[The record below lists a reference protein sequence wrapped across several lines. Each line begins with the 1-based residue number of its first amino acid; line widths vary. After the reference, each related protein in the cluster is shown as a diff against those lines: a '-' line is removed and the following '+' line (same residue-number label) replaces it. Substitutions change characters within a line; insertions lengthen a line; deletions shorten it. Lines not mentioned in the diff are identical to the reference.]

1 MKFISEYSLK
11 ENLRRKCYFIICLI
25 TCFLV
30 SLVSLVAKTV
40 ISQGSLIFLMLGERE
55 SGEIDFYITPSMT
68 TRNSSFSK
76 IDDYHID
83 YAFINFTKYEEIMKD
98 KKNKDKEN
106 PFDLSSVRTYYNGY
120 SPYNR
125 LYLMLID
132 TDKER
137 EIELGRSYPYKK
149 LKKGECLVHR
159 NLIYDEN
166 KIFNLSV
173 SLDDFIIDTLLYY
186 YNDIKN
192 ESDPGLEYIDQFT
205 TYIPFSCNIID
216 TFKDNYGKEN
226 GDDDNIVIMEQEYF
240 YEHLANFIPKDILE
254 YFPDYPDKIKNIKG
268 QDYGN
273 VLIINF
279 PKNRL
284 NYYTEDDYDNLKD
297 KGVKYMNKVVQEMGD
312 LQNYRLFMPLIKSM
326 ERFKYGTTLL
336 NLILNIIL
344 LGIFGLSLILIHSLL
359 LITTE
364 TNSFEFGVLR
374 LVGNSKKNVILL
386 IIFQCLCF
394 SIPAFILAIIFSL
407 IILNRIN
414 AVIKDELNTDLDI
427 SFTFSGFSL
436 AFFLNFLSPIIA
448 SIFPIINILRK
459 NIATSLNT
467 MLNKTQGMK
476 IEVISLQ
483 KKELNSLIVF
493 GLLTFIYGASIYYFL
508 PLSLISNNFGMIGAI
523 FLWILFGILLGF
535 VLLSRNIEHLLQK
548 LLTYTLL
555 FFTRSYTKLLIL
567 KNLAAH
573 KVKNK
578 KSSLM
583 FSLSVGIF
591 IMASVGFDLIL
602 QSTKSI
608 VLMYEGSEITI
619 YNQDDYFEPQD
630 MIVSMMELYKRNL
643 IDSFAFYTL
652 YLDDICL
659 DSNSFI
665 TNYGKTVLSK
675 QNSLAINS
683 AYFSAT
689 RETDLKISE
698 QNKNYKKYT
707 PSEQLYFSEFKGKTG
722 VSGILKYEFNA
733 NLNSRIFL
741 KLLNKNQEMLFLSK
755 PAFILDS
762 AGGLQMNSQPSM
774 FITREFVISIP
785 LYLEIFQKCRN
796 YFAESYEEIEF
807 ASYSELP
814 IWGMNIKPKGN
825 LNDDDIDLINNI
837 LRKNGPRGE
846 IWFFANM
853 KKRLDLAS
861 TIVFLIFYIV
871 STIVLI
877 FCLFNLTASMTINIY
892 EQKKEIAILRSLGTK
907 KKHVIFI
914 YISEAFIL
922 ILTSSIIGSII
933 GSIIS
938 YTMAIQWAVFTNVNV
953 VFILP
958 TGSIILIIIFS
969 IIGGVLSTFF
979 PAKNMLNNTISQLI
993 KSN

>member
-427 SFTFSGFSL
+427 SFTFSGFLL

-722 VSGILKYEFNA
+722 VSGILKYDFNA

>member
-1 MKFISEYSLK
+1 
-11 ENLRRKCYFIICLI
+11 
-25 TCFLV
+25 
-30 SLVSLVAKTV
+30 
-40 ISQGSLIFLMLGERE
+40 
-55 SGEIDFYITPSMT
+55 
-68 TRNSSFSK
+68 
-76 IDDYHID
+76 
-83 YAFINFTKYEEIMKD
+83 
-98 KKNKDKEN
+98 
-106 PFDLSSVRTYYNGY
+106 
-120 SPYNR
+120 
-125 LYLMLID
+125 
-132 TDKER
+132 
-137 EIELGRSYPYKK
+137 
-149 LKKGECLVHR
+149 
-159 NLIYDEN
+159 
-166 KIFNLSV
+166 
-173 SLDDFIIDTLLYY
+173 
-186 YNDIKN
+186 
-192 ESDPGLEYIDQFT
+192 
-205 TYIPFSCNIID
+205 
-216 TFKDNYGKEN
+216 
-226 GDDDNIVIMEQEYF
+226 
-240 YEHLANFIPKDILE
+240 
-254 YFPDYPDKIKNIKG
+254 
-268 QDYGN
+268 
-273 VLIINF
+273 
-279 PKNRL
+279 
-284 NYYTEDDYDNLKD
+284 
-297 KGVKYMNKVVQEMGD
+297 
-312 LQNYRLFMPLIKSM
+312 
-326 ERFKYGTTLL
+326 
-336 NLILNIIL
+336 
-344 LGIFGLSLILIHSLL
+344 
-359 LITTE
+359 
-364 TNSFEFGVLR
+364 
-374 LVGNSKKNVILL
+374 
-386 IIFQCLCF
+386 
-394 SIPAFILAIIFSL
+394 
-407 IILNRIN
+407 
-414 AVIKDELNTDLDI
+414 
-427 SFTFSGFSL
+427 
-436 AFFLNFLSPIIA
+436 
-448 SIFPIINILRK
+448 
-459 NIATSLNT
+459 
-467 MLNKTQGMK
+467 
-476 IEVISLQ
+476 
-483 KKELNSLIVF
+483 
-493 GLLTFIYGASIYYFL
+493 
-508 PLSLISNNFGMIGAI
+508 
-523 FLWILFGILLGF
+523 
-535 VLLSRNIEHLLQK
+535 
-548 LLTYTLL
+548 
-555 FFTRSYTKLLIL
+555 
-567 KNLAAH
+567 
-573 KVKNK
+573 
-578 KSSLM
+578 
-583 FSLSVGIF
+583 
-591 IMASVGFDLIL
+591 
-602 QSTKSI
+602 
-608 VLMYEGSEITI
+608 
-619 YNQDDYFEPQD
+619 
-630 MIVSMMELYKRNL
+630 
-643 IDSFAFYTL
+643 
-652 YLDDICL
+652 
-659 DSNSFI
+659 
-665 TNYGKTVLSK
+665 VLSK

-707 PSEQLYFSEFKGKTG
+707 PSEQLYSSEFKGKTG

-907 KKHVIFI
+907 NKHVIFI

>member
-186 YNDIKN
+186 YNDIKI
-192 ESDPGLEYIDQFT
+192 ESDPGLEYIEQFT
-205 TYIPFSCNIID
+205 TYIPFSCNIVD

-659 DSNSFI
+659 DSNSYI
-665 TNYGKTVLSK
+665 TNYGKTVLSR
-675 QNSLAINS
+675 QYSLAINS

-722 VSGILKYEFNA
+722 VSGILKYDFNA

>member
-186 YNDIKN
+186 YNDIKI
-192 ESDPGLEYIDQFT
+192 ESDPGLEYIEQFT
-205 TYIPFSCNIID
+205 TYIPFSCNIVD

-284 NYYTEDDYDNLKD
+284 NYYTEDDYDNLLD
-297 KGVKYMNKVVQEMGD
+297 KGVKYMNKVVQKMGD

-698 QNKNYKKYT
+698 QNTNYKKYT

-814 IWGMNIKPKGN
+814 IWGINIKPKGN

-892 EQKKEIAILRSLGTK
+892 KQKKEIAILRSLGTK